1 MTIPRTHDPGDSNE
15 NVVWRPLS
23 HLEVVFTQAV
33 AYISPSEAGVHV
45 IDLGSLLQIMELIQ
59 DGAEIVIKDRE
70 GVDLITLSQEFH
82 KLV

>member
-1 MTIPRTHDPGDSNE
+1 
-15 NVVWRPLS
+15 
-23 HLEVVFTQAV
+23 V